1 MLKLALALAS
11 FVAVTLTPALSQDY
25 PSRPIRIIIPFAP
38 GGGSDLTARPLA
50 DFMTKRL
57 GQPVVAEN
65 KPGAG
70 SALGIDYVAKSKPDG
85 YTLLWQTSDGISV
98 LPAVKASLPYR
109 VPEDFA
115 WVAGFVTYSH
125 VIAVNPDRPYKT
137 LQELIAWAKDNP
149 GKVRFGSSGLGNGAH
164 LVGELFAHT
173 AGIKLVHV
181 PFNGGGPA
189 VTAAV
194 GGHIDMVML
203 TPSSTKTHID
213 AGRLLAFATTQA
225 NRDPL
230 LPNVPTLA
238 EAGLPGLVMGG
249 YYGMLAPAGT
259 PEPILA
265 KLRGEIQAMMKEPV
279 IMDRIASFGLKAAY
293 LSGEDYRAFMVRDL
307 ERWKGVA
314 KAANVVLND

>member
-1 MLKLALALAS
+1 
-11 FVAVTLTPALSQDY
+11 
-25 PSRPIRIIIPFAP
+25 
-38 GGGSDLTARPLA
+38 
-50 DFMTKRL
+50 
-57 GQPVVAEN
+57 
-65 KPGAG
+65 
-70 SALGIDYVAKSKPDG
+70 
-85 YTLLWQTSDGISV
+85 
-98 LPAVKASLPYR
+98 

-125 VIAVNPDRPYKT
+125 VIAVNADRPYKT
-137 LQELIAWAKDNP
+137 LKELIAYAKENP
-149 GKVRFGSSGLGNGAH
+149 GKIRFGSSGMGNGAH

-173 AGIKLVHV
+173 AGIKLTHV

-203 TPSSTKTHID
+203 TPSSTKTFID
-213 AGRLLAFATTQA
+213 SGRLLALATTQA
-225 NRDPL
+225 GRDPI

-265 KLRGEIQAMMKEPV
+265 KLRSEMQAMMKVPA
-279 IMDRIASFGLKAAY
+279 IMDKIASYGLKAAY
-293 LSGEDYRAFMVRDL
+293 MSGEDYRAFMVKDL
-307 ERWKGVA
+307 ARWKDVA

>member
-1 MLKLALALAS
+1 MLKVVVALAALA
-11 FVAVTLTPALSQDY
+11 AVTSTPALAQDY

-50 DFMTKRL
+50 DFMTPRL
-57 GQPVVAEN
+57 GQPVVVEN
-65 KPGAG
+65 KPGGG
-70 SALGIDYVAKSKPDG
+70 SSIGIDTVAKAKPDG

-98 LPAVKASLPYR
+98 LPAVKANLPYR

-125 VIAVNPDRPYKT
+125 VIAVNADRPYKT
-137 LQELIAWAKDNP
+137 LQELIAFAKENP
-149 GKVRFGSSGLGNGAH
+149 GKVRFGSSGTGNGAH

-203 TPSSTKTHID
+203 TPSSTKTFID
-213 AGRLLAFATTQA
+213 SGRLLALATTQA
-225 NRDPL
+225 GRDPL

-238 EAGLPGLVMGG
+238 EAGMPGLVMGG

-265 KLRGEIQAMMKEPV
+265 KLRAEIQAMMKEPA
-279 IMDRIASFGLKAAY
+279 IMERIGSYGLRPAY

-307 ERWKGVA
+307 ARWKDVA
-314 KAANVVLND
+314 KTANVVLND

>member
-1 MLKLALALAS
+1 MPPC
-11 FVAVTLTPALSQDY
+11 FVRRA
-25 PSRPIRIIIPFAP
+25 
-38 GGGSDLTARPLA
+38 
-50 DFMTKRL
+50 
-57 GQPVVAEN
+57 
-65 KPGAG
+65 
-70 SALGIDYVAKSKPDG
+70 
-85 YTLLWQTSDGISV
+85 
-98 LPAVKASLPYR
+98 
-109 VPEDFA
+109 
-115 WVAGFVTYSH
+115 
-125 VIAVNPDRPYKT
+125 YKT
-137 LQELIAWAKDNP
+137 LAELIAWAKANP
-149 GKVRFGSSGLGNGAH
+149 GQVRFGSSGLGNGAH

-194 GGHIDMVML
+194 GGHIVVML
-203 TPSSTKTHID
+203 TPSSTKTFID
-213 AGRLLAFATTQA
+213 AGRLLALATTQA
-225 NRDPL
+225 GRDPL

-259 PEPILA
+259 PEPVLA
-265 KLRGEIQAMMKEPV
+265 KLRGKIQAMMKEPA

-293 LSGEDYRAFMVRDL
+293 LSGEDYRAYMVRDL